1 MDGFVLKE
9 KAMELIEENSFMVR
23 TNGET
28 EKMTDGMLLCYS
40 LCDLEPIE
48 DCKDAGPCFKISDL
62 ISVMEEHSAVI
73 KIYGTQRKMI
83 PTSVLFQALSEM
95 EIFGNTS
102 NTDGV
107 QKGLSAETHS

>member
-62 ISVMEEHSAVI
+62 ISVLEKHSVVI
-73 KIYGTQRKMI
+73 TVYGTQRRMI
-83 PTSVLFQALSEM
+83 PSAALLQTLSGM
-95 EIFGNTS
+95 ELYGNVGS
-102 NTDGV
+102 MES
-107 QKGLSAETHS
+107 KEKAPEEPHL